1 MRHGRVTSIYGCKL
15 PLPRVTLR
23 LGPVSILYVHLWLC
37 NIMNPVLVDE
47 FYESTIY
54 TFVITHTIKIY
65 RRHTKDIDI
74 ENTTP
79 SKTTHHTTDTLPT
92 LHLPP
97 SLTHSPPQQPF
108 PYFQN
113 PPTPQSRIPTLP
125 TPNQTRYTIP
135 PLPPQLNTRSLPL
148 PFKHPK
154 LGKIQPLF
162 ATNITKHITHGPPKQ
177 CHGLKVK
184 AVKAAQGNHGRRQ
197 WRGFSVSK

>member
-1 MRHGRVTSIYGCKL
+1 
-15 PLPRVTLR
+15 
-23 LGPVSILYVHLWLC
+23 
-37 NIMNPVLVDE
+37 MNPVLVDE

-148 PFKHPK
+148 PFKYPK
-154 LGKIQPLF
+154 LGKVQNKPSKKTQYLDTTPLHNQYYQTYN
-162 ATNITKHITHGPPKQ
+162 AWTTETMPWS
-177 CHGLKVK
+177 
-184 AVKAAQGNHGRRQ
+184 QG
-197 WRGFSVSK
+197 

>member
-15 PLPRVTLR
+15 PLPRL
-23 LGPVSILYVHLWLC
+23 SFSSNHLYSVYLWLC

-54 TFVITHTIKIY
+54 TIVITHTIKIY
-65 RRHTKDIDI
+65 H
-74 ENTTP
+74 
-79 SKTTHHTTDTLPT
+79 TLPT

-162 ATNITKHITHGPPKQ
+162 TTNITKHITHGPPKQ